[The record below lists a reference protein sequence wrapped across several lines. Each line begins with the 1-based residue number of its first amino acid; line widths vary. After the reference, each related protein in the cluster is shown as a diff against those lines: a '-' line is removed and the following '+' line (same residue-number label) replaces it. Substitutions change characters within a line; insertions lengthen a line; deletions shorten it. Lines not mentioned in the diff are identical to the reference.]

1 MLGGSDVDSV
11 DSRAGLGFEASAILP
26 LRTSLDLQLGAA
38 YAAKG
43 ATEEESGLDLEFGY
57 LEIPFR
63 PRLAPSVVGT
73 RSPYFIGSALALRLI
88 CYGAVAAE
96 GSEVSIDCE
105 DELDDL
111 KSLDFEGRSPQ

>member
-1 MLGGSDVDSV
+1 MGSV
-11 DSRAGLGFEASAILP
+11 DSRAGLGVEASAILP
-26 LRTSLDLQLGAA
+26 LRTSLDLQRDAS
-38 YAAKG
+38 YAATG
-43 ATEEESGLDLEFGY
+43 ANEEESGPDIELGY
-57 LEIPFR
+57 LEIRLR

-73 RSPYFIGSALALRLI
+73 RSPYFIGPALALRLI

-96 GSEVSIDCE
+96 GLEVSIDCE